1 MRKGFADPTAG
12 RGIRSADR
20 AQNLPEPARTSREP
34 ACYRARRAGVA
45 ERQTQRTQNP
55 PGREARV
62 GSNPTS
68 GTNVP
73 GAMAG
78 EMRRALRA
86 IGLFALLCGPALPAL
101 AGCPDGM
108 REFRGA
114 ISRITPQKLFVDSRL
129 DDNIGFARSPATRI
143 VDAQGRA
150 SGSWDQLRAGDAVA
164 ICWRFEDHPRQAVTI
179 TLR

>member
-1 MRKGFADPTAG
+1 MRKGFADPT
-12 RGIRSADR
+12 RVCGIGSANR
-20 AQNLPEPARTSREP
+20 TQNLPEPARTSREP

-68 GTNVP
+68 GTNVCWEMLN
-73 GAMAG
+73 A
-78 EMRRALRA
+78 MRRSLRA
-86 IGLFALLCGPALPAL
+86 FRWIALLSAFAAPAF

-114 ISRITPQKLFVDSRL
+114 ISELTAQKLFVDSRL
-129 DDNIGFARSPATRI
+129 ADNIGFERAAETKISDEAGK
-143 VDAQGRA
+143 GRA
-150 SGSWDQLRAGDAVA
+150 RWDQLSVGDKVV
-164 ICWRFEDHPRQAVTI
+164 ICWRFEDRPRKALTIAV
-179 TLR
+179 R